1 MNTQFP
7 TVDTPTEW
15 KFLATASTDSSTSEK
30 ASSHLKKISKGNA
43 SFIIFFLIQK
53 KLSRSAGLIPL
64 CIFTGIVHK
73 SCILPLISPFLE

>member
-30 ASSHLKKISKGNA
+30 ASSNLKKISKG
-43 SFIIFFLIQK
+43 
-53 KLSRSAGLIPL
+53 
-64 CIFTGIVHK
+64 IV
-73 SCILPLISPFLE
+73 CD

>member
-30 ASSHLKKISKGNA
+30 TSSHLKKYQKGM
-43 SFIIFFLIQK
+43 
-53 KLSRSAGLIPL
+53 
-64 CIFTGIVHK
+64 
-73 SCILPLISPFLE
+73 LPLLSSSWSRKN